1 MSAGL
6 ASLVAL
12 TGGASTSLAEAI
24 VLAPVAD
31 TAIWAQKPDQN
42 YGRFAV
48 VPIGPAYR
56 TNFFGAVLDAPAR
69 GLLRFDVAGAL
80 PAGAKV
86 TEVTLTVQ
94 VSDSSVDPA
103 LDSVVLH
110 RTLLDWGE
118 GAQSAGETDVT
129 AEVGEA
135 NWGWCK
141 FGQATWSHPGAARG
155 LDYIA
160 VESGWVNVKQPGS
173 YTFGS
178 LPAMVE
184 DIQAWL
190 DRPQFNHGWLLKS
203 RNETVKQGD
212 GPKRLVTREG
222 PADQRPRLVI
232 GFTPPPVAAPRLTGR
247 SLPDGTLELDCR
259 LNPGSRCELRAL
271 ADLTTT
277 NFTVLTNYL
286 AGPTGLE
293 ARFATAPSAAQR
305 YYRLVETGSGN

>member
-6 ASLVAL
+6 ASLVTL
-12 TGGASTSLAEAI
+12 TGNVSTSLAEAV

-42 YGRFAV
+42 YGQFAL
-48 VPIGPAYR
+48 VPVGPAYR
-56 TNFFGAVLDAPAR
+56 TNFFGDVLDAPAR
-69 GLLRFDVAGAL
+69 GLLKFDVAGAL

-118 GAQSAGETDVT
+118 GAQSAAETDVT

-141 FGQATWSHPGAARG
+141 FGQATWSHPGAALG
-155 LDYIA
+155 LDYA
-160 VESGWVNVKQPGS
+160 PTESGWVNVKQPGS
-173 YTFGS
+173 YTFVS

-184 DIQAWL
+184 DVQAWL
-190 DRPQFNHGWLLKS
+190 DRPQFNRGWLLKS
-203 RNETVKQGD
+203 RSETVKQVD

-222 PADQRPRLVI
+222 PAEQRPRLVI
-232 GFTPPPVAAPRLTGR
+232 GFTPPPAAAPKLTGR

-271 ADLTTT
+271 ADLGTT

-293 ARFATAPSAAQR
+293 ARFATTPSAAQR
-305 YYRLVETGSGN
+305 YYRLVETGSAN